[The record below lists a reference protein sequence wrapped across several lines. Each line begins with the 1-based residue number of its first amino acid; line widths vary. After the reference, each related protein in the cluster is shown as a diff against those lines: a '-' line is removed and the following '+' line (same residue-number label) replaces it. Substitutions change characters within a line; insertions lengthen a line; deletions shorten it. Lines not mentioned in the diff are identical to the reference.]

1 MTRVRDKSFFHLFAV
16 VLLGWTAVAQ
26 AQQVAVRHTEG
37 LVRGFLVMTDEN
49 DHPIADGDLT
59 QVAHGSRVVNH
70 LTFHFR
76 DGSLQDETAVF
87 SQRGHFRLISDHIIH
102 KGPAFP
108 HPLEVW
114 IQAASG
120 DVKVITTDDNGKPQ
134 TFTDRLRLPAD
145 LSNGLVLTLLK
156 NLAPDSGPLELSYV
170 ATTPKPRLV
179 KLHITAEG
187 KEPFYVGALKRMATH
202 YVVRVEIGGLTGLVA
217 PLIGKQPQPT
227 HVWVL
232 EGEGPAFIRMEG
244 PIYVGGPI
252 CHIQLSSPSWRAA
265 KPDEDTK
272 TPERQPS
279 H

>member
-1 MTRVRDKSFFHLFAV
+1 MKRVRARVFFHLFVV
-16 VLLGWTAVAQ
+16 VLLGCTASLQ
-26 AQQVAVRHTEG
+26 AEQVAVRQSEG

-49 DHPIADGDLT
+49 DKPIADGELS

-76 DGSLQDETAVF
+76 DGSLQDETAVY

-108 HPLEVW
+108 HPMEVW
-114 IQAASG
+114 INAAG
-120 DVKVITTDDNGKPQ
+120 GNVKVNFVDNKGKPQ
-134 TFTDRLRLPAD
+134 TLNERLSLPAD

-156 NLAPDSGPLELSYV
+156 NVAPDAVPLQLSYV

-187 KEPFYVGALKRMATH
+187 KNPFYVGALKRMATH
-202 YVVRVEIGGLTGLVA
+202 YVVHVEIGGLTGLIA
-217 PLIGKQPQPT
+217 PLTGKQPPPT

-232 EGEGPAFIRMEG
+232 EGEAPAFIRMEG
-244 PIYVGGPI
+244 PLYVGGPI
-252 CHIQLSSPSWRAA
+252 CHIQLTSPAWRAA
-265 KPDEDTK
+265 NPEENTK
-272 TPERQPS
+272 APERQPS
-279 H
+279 R

>member
-1 MTRVRDKSFFHLFAV
+1 MKRIQAKVLFHLFAI
-16 VLLGWTAVAQ
+16 VLLGSASVQ
-26 AQQVAVRHTEG
+26 AEQVAVRQSEG

-49 DHPIADGDLT
+49 DKPIADGELA
-59 QVAHGSRVVNH
+59 QVARGGRVVNH

-87 SQRGHFRLISDHIIH
+87 SQHGHFRLISDHIIH

-120 DVKVITTDDNGKPQ
+120 EVKVVTTDDKGKPQ
-134 TFTDRLRLPAD
+134 TFTDHLKLSAD
-145 LSNGLVLTLLK
+145 LSNGMVLTLLK
-156 NLAPDSGPLELSYV
+156 NLAPDAGPLQLAYV

-179 KLHITAEG
+179 KLHITSEG
-187 KEPFYVGALKRMATH
+187 KEPFYVGALKRAATH

-217 PLIGKQPQPT
+217 PLLGKEPSPT

-232 EGEGPAFIRMEG
+232 EGEAPAFIRMEG
-244 PIYVGGPI
+244 PLYVGGPI
-252 CHIQLSSPSWRAA
+252 CHIQLTSPAWRAA
-265 KPDEDTK
+265 KPQEGAK

>member
-1 MTRVRDKSFFHLFAV
+1 MAFLACTTVM
-16 VLLGWTAVAQ
+16 Q
-26 AQQVAVRHTEG
+26 AEQVAVRHTEG
-37 LVRGFLVMTDEN
+37 LERGFLVMTDEN
-49 DHPIADGDLT
+49 DKPIADGELS
-59 QVAHGSRVVNH
+59 QVARGSRVVNH

-76 DGSLQDETAVF
+76 DGSLQDETVVF

-102 KGPAFP
+102 KGAAFP

-120 DVKVITTDDNGKPQ
+120 EVKVVTTDDKGKPQ
-134 TFTDRLRLPAD
+134 TFTDHLTLPAD

-156 NLAPDSGPLELSYV
+156 NLRPEAGSLELSYI

-187 KEPFYVGALKRMATH
+187 KEPFNVGAIKHMATH
-202 YVVRVEIGGLTGLVA
+202 YVVRVEIGGLTGLIA
-217 PLIGKQPQPT
+217 PLTGKQPSPT

-232 EGEGPAFIRMEG
+232 EGDAPAFIRMEG
-244 PIYVGGPI
+244 PLYARGPI
-252 CHIQLSSPSWRAA
+252 CHIQLTSPAWRSA
-265 KPDEDTK
+265 KPEEDTK

-279 H
+279 R